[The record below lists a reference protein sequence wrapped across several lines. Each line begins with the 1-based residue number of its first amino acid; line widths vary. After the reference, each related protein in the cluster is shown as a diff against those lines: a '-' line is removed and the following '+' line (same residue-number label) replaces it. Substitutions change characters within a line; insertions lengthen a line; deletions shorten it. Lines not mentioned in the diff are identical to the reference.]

1 MCGICG
7 CSSNELHHDTNH
19 SHNHHHE
26 LNQVLIEQD
35 ILAANNAL
43 AVSNRNYLQQQNIL
57 TFNVMSSPG
66 AGKTTLL
73 TKTIA
78 DLKNTLP
85 FYVIVGDQQTDHDA
99 KRFTEL
105 NIPAR
110 QINTGKSCHL
120 DAHSIHHALDEFNLP
135 SSSILFIENVG
146 NLVCPALFDLGE
158 AYKII
163 ILSVTEGTDKPLKY
177 PYMFHHADAVILSKI
192 DLLPYV
198 DFDLKQC
205 CEFIKQIN
213 PKTQIISVS
222 TKTEENLV
230 NWYQWLKETW
240 DTQEHAAKNTNTN

>member
-7 CSSNELHHDTNH
+7 CTPNDLQHDTSH
-19 SHNHHHE
+19 SHSHTH
-26 LNQVLIEQD
+26 LNEVLIEQD
-35 ILAANNAL
+35 ILAANHAL
-43 AVSNRNYLQQQNIL
+43 AGSNRNYLQKHNIL

-78 DLKNTLP
+78 DLKNSLP
-85 FYVIVGDQQTDHDA
+85 FYVIVGDQQTDNDA
-99 KRFTEL
+99 KRFAEL

-135 SSSILFIENVG
+135 SSCILFIENVG

-158 AYKII
+158 AYKIV

-177 PYMFHHADAVILSKI
+177 PFMFHHADVVLLSKI

-198 DFDLKQC
+198 DFDLNQC
-205 CEFIKQIN
+205 REFIRQIN
-213 PKTQIISVS
+213 PKTQIITVS
-222 TKTEENLV
+222 TKLEENLTG
-230 NWYQWLKETW
+230 WYQWLKDTW
-240 DTQEHAAKNTNTN
+240 GKPQHATKNTNTN